1 MSNTIFPKVNATA
14 PAPPVLCG
22 PSLDDYGT
30 IMLYGEI
37 EGSIGKEV
45 SEKLLLFSFAPYGLE
60 YVTMIINSPGGELSD
75 GFSIVS
81 FMEFCPIP
89 IRTISIG
96 LCASMAF
103 MVTMAG
109 KKGERYSA
117 QNTQFLSHNFSTGRW
132 SNYPDLVATRKM
144 EDHIY
149 RLMMR
154 HYSKY
159 TNLNDEESIR
169 KYLLKDTDTWLSPEE
184 CLEYGIIDHILTD
197 QEVPPVTYPGFG
209 DTIVDSSNGKKKKKV
224 AKVKRTKKT

>member
-1 MSNTIFPKVNATA
+1 MKSTIFPRLSGAA
-14 PAPPVLCG
+14 PSPPVLCG

-37 EGSIGKEV
+37 EGNVGKEI
-45 SEKLLLFSFAPYGLE
+45 SEKLLLFSFAPYGLD

-81 FMEFCPIP
+81 FMEFCPVP

-103 MVTMAG
+103 MVAMSG
-109 KKGERYSA
+109 KKGERYCAS
-117 QNTQFLSHNFSTGRW
+117 NTQFLSHNFSTGRW

-159 TNLNDEESIR
+159 TGLSDEESIR
-169 KYLLKDTDTWLSPEE
+169 KYLLKDTDTWLTPEE
-184 CLEYGIIDHILTD
+184 CLEYGIVDHILTD

-209 DTIVDSSNGKKKKKV
+209 DKVEKPVKK
-224 AKVKRTKKT
+224 AAAKKTPKKRGKT